1 MVIINSEGKINDN
14 YYIIDGMTMG
24 MPKFLSIYIIENNGK
39 RLMIDVGEALKTRK
53 IVKKLKELNLFP
65 VDIIILTHSHWDHAQ
80 GIKKMHEAMNNPNL
94 EIFASENA
102 IENIKSPERMIE
114 GYQGVSEVY
123 PFEEVKPLK
132 EGDVIDLNGLE
143 LEILNMFGHTL
154 DSIAIFDKTNKT
166 LFAGD
171 SIIMRLDAEA
181 FFIPLMPPDFHEEEL
196 LKTFNRL
203 REMKDN
209 LNSIAFAHFGIWKD
223 DHFSQILEEMEDS
236 YFKVKAALIKWYN
249 ENLSMDDIAS
259 EYVKTFMPDSKFW
272 NEKIFLFIIDM
283 MISGLRTSEFI
294 K

>member
-1 MVIINSEGKINDN
+1 MVIINSEGKVNDI
-14 YYIIDGMTMG
+14 YYLIDGMTMG

-39 RLMIDVGEALKTRK
+39 RLMIDVGETLKTRK
-53 IVKKLKELNLFP
+53 IVKKLKELNLYP
-65 VDIIILTHSHWDHAQ
+65 VDIIVLTHSHWDHAR
-80 GIKKMHEAMNNPNL
+80 GIKKMHEAMNNPDL

-102 IENIKSPERMIE
+102 IENIKSPEKMIE
-114 GYQGVSEVY
+114 GFQGVSEVY
-123 PFEEVKPLK
+123 PFEGVKPLK

-143 LEILNMFGHTL
+143 LEILNMFGHTM
-154 DSIAIFDKTNKT
+154 DSIAIYDKKNKT

-171 SIIMRLDAEA
+171 SIIMRLDKDA

-209 LNSIAFAHFGIWKD
+209 LNSIALAHFGIWKD
-223 DHFSQILEEMEDS
+223 DHFGQILEEMEDS
-236 YFKVKAALIKWYN
+236 YFKVKKALINWYN
-249 ENLSMDDIAS
+249 ENLSMDGITS

-283 MISGLRTSEFI
+283 MISGLRTSGFI

>member
-1 MVIINSEGKINDN
+1 MVHINSEGKINDV
-14 YYIIDGMTMG
+14 YYLIDGMTMG

-39 RLMIDVGEALKTRK
+39 RLMIDVGETLKTRK

-65 VDIIILTHSHWDHAQ
+65 VDIIVLTHSHWDHAQ
-80 GIKKMHEAMNNPNL
+80 GIKKMHEAMNNPDL

-102 IENIKSPERMIE
+102 IENIKSPEKMIE
-114 GYQGVSEVY
+114 GFQGVSEVY
-123 PFEEVKPLK
+123 PFEGVKPLK

-143 LEILNMFGHTL
+143 LEILNMFGHTM
-154 DSIAIFDKTNKT
+154 DSIAIYDKKNKT

-171 SIIMRLDAEA
+171 SIIMRLDKDA

-209 LNSIAFAHFGIWKD
+209 LNSIALAHFGIWKD
-223 DHFSQILEEMEDS
+223 DHFGQILEEMEDS
-236 YFKVKAALIKWYN
+236 YFKVKKALINWYN
-249 ENLSMDDIAS
+249 ENLSMDGITS

-283 MISGLRTSEFI
+283 MISGLRTSGFI

>member
-1 MVIINSEGKINDN
+1 MVIINSEGKINDS
-14 YYIIDGMTMG
+14 YYLIDGMTMG
-24 MPKFLSIYIIENNGK
+24 MPKFLSIYIIENNSK

-53 IVKKLKELNLFP
+53 IVKKLKELNLYP
-65 VDIIILTHSHWDHAQ
+65 VDIIVLTHSHWDHAQ
-80 GIKKMHEAMNNPNL
+80 GIKKMHEAMNNPDL

-102 IENIKSPERMIE
+102 IENIKSPEKMIE
-114 GYQGVSEVY
+114 GFQGVSEVY
-123 PFEEVKPLK
+123 PFEGVKPLK

-143 LEILNMFGHTL
+143 LEILNMFGHTM
-154 DSIAIFDKTNKT
+154 DSIAIYDKKNKT

-171 SIIMRLDAEA
+171 SIIMRLDKDA

-209 LNSIAFAHFGIWKD
+209 LNSIALAHFGIWKD
-223 DHFSQILEEMEDS
+223 EHFSQILEEMEDS
-236 YFKVKAALIKWYN
+236 YFKVKKALINWYN
-249 ENLSMDDIAS
+249 ENLSMDGITS

-283 MISGLRTSEFI
+283 MISGLRTSGFI